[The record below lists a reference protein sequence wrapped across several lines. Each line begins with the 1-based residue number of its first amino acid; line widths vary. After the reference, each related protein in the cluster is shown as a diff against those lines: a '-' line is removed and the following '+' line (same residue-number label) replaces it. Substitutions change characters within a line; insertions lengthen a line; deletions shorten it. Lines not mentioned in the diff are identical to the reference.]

1 MDFRGVMG
9 GLSSFVQ
16 LRRVL
21 LDMEKDLGLREISMI
36 EKNVLLACA
45 EVQLIFGEGEYSA
58 IINHDLLVEENTSKI
73 KQALKKLVDRKLISF
88 SDKNGKKIYQVQT

>member
-1 MDFRGVMG
+1 MG

-45 EVQLIFGEGEYSA
+45 EAQLIFGEGEYSA
-58 IINHDLLVEENTSKI
+58 IINHDLLVEENTSNI

-88 SDKNGKKIYQVQT
+88 SDQTGKKIYQVQT

>member
-1 MDFRGVMG
+1 MG

-36 EKNVLLACA
+36 EKNVLLACV

-88 SDKNGKKIYQVQT
+88 SDQTGKKIYQVQT

>member
-1 MDFRGVMG
+1 MG

-45 EVQLIFGEGEYSA
+45 EVQ
-58 IINHDLLVEENTSKI
+58 
-73 KQALKKLVDRKLISF
+73 
-88 SDKNGKKIYQVQT
+88 